1 MAFTF
6 GFYNAL
12 NHDRRYNAIQVSSIF
27 DGIIKDGI
35 FMSIGGHMNVKATGN
50 GFNIVVESGRAW
62 FNHTWSLL
70 DADYPMVVPPSDV
83 LEDRIDVV
91 VLEVNENVDVRQNFI
106 KIITGTPAE
115 HPTKP
120 ALTNTLD
127 IHQYALAYITVPA
140 NSVTLTQSNVE
151 NAVGMGSTPFVT
163 GILETINIDDLVAQ
177 WKSQWN
183 DWTEEVDLNW
193 NNWFDT
199 VDNAWLAWFTQQQ
212 SKWEDILADR
222 AEEWEEIKD
231 TVDSEWASQQG
242 SINSD
247 YTNWKSSALAAY
259 NQWLDQIKGTL
270 DDDAATQLA
279 KEVVELKNRD
289 DVISTYQHVKSGTEH
304 MFIGS
309 GSNGKVK
316 MTADIDS
323 GDKVVISSAPKE
335 KVTVEGATSQPGSG
349 DPSPDNIRM
358 IDGVGMYDQ
367 CIVLDGSS
375 DEGWGVDANGVFVL
389 RGIQGETLD
398 YVSQTSNSAIC
409 YARSNSFKASSVSDC
424 YFKTTRG
431 TFTFPV
437 APEQLGRVFVY
448 NKGETLSEFKS
459 HLSSHPLIIWYR
471 SVDFYKCKG
480 PFYYVHEVSDG
491 TQSPYKA
498 IGIELNAPLFDGD
511 SLEIGGLSGCDQ
523 MVVLEGASDET
534 WKAFENYPGVFYHD
548 FSPQADNAYYIK
560 TNSKKYNPSTD
571 ISTLKIG
578 EFTTQKPGNATRFIL
593 RYNSL
598 STNPQDIKFYL
609 SAYPLI
615 VFYRSAEYTE
625 EADIPVALEHHK
637 HYMQIVQN
645 VREEAT
651 NEGKD
656 RFRYSLAVPSAVNAD
671 ASNRTA
677 LSSHY
682 SLVAQGGT
690 FRKITGFSIVENRIW
705 IYNNGETAEEFNV
718 YLQEQI
724 NAGTP
729 VQVVYELAS
738 AVTYAHPIQTESLP
752 AYYGTED
759 FVTALSGEPVT
770 DKWLTFTN
778 DGAQLNFK
786 GGGGVGVSK
795 LAATTAV
802 PADVVQGK
810 TFYSKDKTLKRGTLA
825 DKPALNDAVSVGN
838 DGNYLYARINV
849 GAYRTKQSTGY
860 PEIRF
865 PNSDAIANIPGG
877 NNGAW
882 SGTYSGSNV
891 TVPKGYHNGNGSVG
905 VAGGN
910 RGNWNGTY
918 SGSDVAIPQGYHAGG
933 GKVGVA
939 GGNRGNWNGTYSGS
953 DVAIPQGYHAGGGKV
968 GVAGG
973 NRGNWNGT
981 YSGSDVAIPQ
991 GYHAGGGKVG
1001 VSGGNKG
1008 AWGSTINP
1016 GGSVTIPKGYHN
1028 GSGVVKANGN
1038 SINFH
1043 PINRTVGW
1051 GSGIRFT
1058 GEDATP
1064 GASGK
1069 MRFVLKYWC
1078 RTEYNVNGYIKVLR
1092 NGSEIHSTTFNK
1104 NYESPYNDDVPNG
1117 YINVEFSGSGT
1128 YQIQVSVDYN
1138 AGNGEIKMGGA
1149 FIGY

>member
-35 FMSIGGHMNVKATGN
+35 FMSIGGHMNVRATGN

-70 DADYPMVVPPSDV
+70 DADYPMVVSPSDV

-91 VLEVNENVDVRQNFI
+91 VLEINENVDVRQNFI
-106 KIITGTPAE
+106 KIIAGTPAQT
-115 HPTKP
+115 PTKP
-120 ALTNTLD
+120 ALTNNLD

-151 NAVGMGSTPFVT
+151 NAIGLGSTPFVT

-177 WKSQWN
+177 WKSQWS

-193 NNWFDT
+193 NDWFDT
-199 VDNAWLAWFTQQQ
+199 VDNAWTTWFTQQQ
-212 SKWEDILADR
+212 SKWEDILAER
-222 AEEWEEIKD
+222 TEEWEEIKD

-242 SINSD
+242 TINSD

-279 KEVVELKNRD
+279 KAVVELKNRD

-304 MFIGS
+304 IFIGS

-316 MTADIDS
+316 MTADIAS

-358 IDGVGMYDQ
+358 IDGIGMFDKML
-367 CIVLDGSS
+367 VLDGSA
-375 DEGWGVDANGVFVL
+375 GWRAFYGEPGVYFTDISIDTTGIKDSIIKTNSKKYASHNTPSILNQSEFVLQHPPGVTRLCVRVDANSTSVQTAKDYFNSRPLTVWL
-389 RGIQGETLD
+389 R
-398 YVSQTSNSAIC
+398 
-409 YARSNSFKASSVSDC
+409 
-424 YFKTTRG
+424 
-431 TFTFPV
+431 
-437 APEQLGRVFVY
+437 
-448 NKGETLSEFKS
+448 S
-459 HLSSHPLIIWYR
+459 H
-471 SVDFYKCKG
+471 DFYKCKG

-491 TQSPYKA
+491 TETPYKA

-511 SLEIGGLSGCDQ
+511 SLEIGGPSGFDQ
-523 MVVLEGASDET
+523 MVILDGSSDEYWVPFQGASDVFCTDLLPRCAFDEGNSDGVKVNRLKYHASVSSMSEDEFYFQSNSISNRFLRFVIRVNGAGT
-534 WKAFENYPGVFYHD
+534 NVQTVRNALGKA
-548 FSPQADNAYYIK
+548 
-560 TNSKKYNPSTD
+560 
-571 ISTLKIG
+571 
-578 EFTTQKPGNATRFIL
+578 
-593 RYNSL
+593 
-598 STNPQDIKFYL
+598 
-609 SAYPLI
+609 PLI
-615 VFYRSAEYTE
+615 VFYKSVDYTPE
-625 EADIPVALEHHK
+625 NDIPVAIEK
-637 HYMQIVQN
+637 HTGNYLIFDGTETVVIETSGPN
-645 VREEAT
+645 V
-651 NEGKD
+651 
-656 RFRYSLAVPSAVNAD
+656 P
-671 ASNRTA
+671 
-677 LSSHY
+677 
-682 SLVAQGGT
+682 
-690 FRKITGFSIVENRIW
+690 
-705 IYNNGETAEEFNV
+705 
-718 YLQEQI
+718 YLQIEGVADNH
-724 NAGTP
+724 NASHRLVSSVAPFVYEYSGAGAFSDYGKIIFGRAWLQSNGFANAETMVKDFKSFLTSQYSAGAP

-738 AVTYAHPIQTESLP
+738 AVTYAHPIQAKSLP

-759 FVTALSGEPVT
+759 FVTALAGEPVT

-802 PADVVQGK
+802 PADVVSGK
-810 TFYSKDKTLKRGTLA
+810 TFYSKDKTLKTGTLA

-865 PNSDAIANIPGG
+865 PNAEAIKNIPGG
-877 NNGAW
+877 DNGAW
-882 SGTYSGSNV
+882 NGTYSGSNV
-891 TVPKGYHNGNGSVG
+891 TIPKGYHNGNGSVG

-910 RGNWNGTY
+910 RGNWNGAY

-933 GKVGVA
+933 GKVSVA
-939 GGNRGNWNGTYSGS
+939 GGNRGAWNGTYSGS

-968 GVAGG
+968 
-973 NRGNWNGT
+973 
-981 YSGSDVAIPQ
+981 S
-991 GYHAGGGKVG
+991 

-1016 GGSVTIPKGYHN
+1016 GGSVTIPQGYHN
-1028 GSGVVKANGN
+1028 GQGRVRANDISVNYMAIDSDAYWNDNVQIYESENVSPGTSGQVRYT
-1038 SINFH
+1038 IQ
-1043 PINRTVGW
+1043 
-1051 GSGIRFT
+1051 
-1058 GEDATP
+1058 
-1064 GASGK
+1064 
-1069 MRFVLKYWC
+1069 YWS
-1078 RTEYNVNGYIKVLR
+1078 TSEYNVSGYFQICR
-1092 NGSEIHSTTFNK
+1092 NGSEIESIPFEK
-1104 NYESPYNDDVPNG
+1104 NGGLPTEP
-1117 YINVEFSGSGT
+1117 SGFFDRTYSEPGT
-1128 YQIQVSVDYN
+1128 YSLRIRIDYH
-1138 AGNGEIKMGGA
+1138 AGNGTMHIGGV
-1149 FIGY
+1149 IVGY

>member
-70 DADYPMVVPPSDV
+70 DADYPMVVSPSDV

-106 KIITGTPAE
+106 KIIAGTPAE

-120 ALTNTLD
+120 ALTNNLD

-163 GILETINIDDLVAQ
+163 GILETINIDDLIAQ
-177 WKSQWN
+177 WKSQWS

-222 AEEWEEIKD
+222 TEEWEEIKD

-316 MTADIDS
+316 MTADIAS

-335 KVTVEGATSQPGSG
+335 KITVEGATSQPGSG
-349 DPSPDNIRM
+349 DPSPENIRM

-367 CIVLDGSS
+367 CLVLDGSA
-375 DEGWGVDANGVFVL
+375 GWVAFSNRPGVYYADVSIGTKGVDSLIAKTNSKKYAYYDSLAELKQSEFT
-389 RGIQGETLD
+389 IQ
-398 YVSQTSNSAIC
+398 
-409 YARSNSFKASSVSDC
+409 RS
-424 YFKTTRG
+424 
-431 TFTFPV
+431 P
-437 APEQLGRVFVY
+437 GRVRVCVRVD
-448 NKGETLSEFKS
+448 TKS
-459 HLSSHPLIIWYR
+459 TSVQVAKDYFNSRPLTVWIR

-491 TQSPYKA
+491 TESPYKA

-511 SLEIGGLSGCDQ
+511 SLEIGGLSGFDT
-523 MVVLEGASDET
+523 MVVIDGSKDFGITPTASGAQRLVLTQYIPKKNIQVPVTNNVIGAIASSQYPSRTATNTYSSIMGISVEAQDEKIGDVLIYDPDIQT
-534 WKAFENYPGVFYHD
+534 NEAAKAYFQSHPLVVFYK
-548 FSPQADNAYYIK
+548 SVN
-560 TNSKKYNPSTD
+560 
-571 ISTLKIG
+571 
-578 EFTTQKPGNATRFIL
+578 
-593 RYNSL
+593 
-598 STNPQDIKFYL
+598 
-609 SAYPLI
+609 
-615 VFYRSAEYTE
+615 YTP
-625 EADIPVALEHHK
+625 EADIAVALEKRVNGYAVWDGEEDGWEAYGDNYSRLNIPDAKADRTDSEDISSQFTFTPSGTLLSKESGFTYSTAMAH
-637 HYMQIVQN
+637 QILLKNGTDFNSVSNAKAFLQN
-645 VREEAT
+645 Q
-651 NEGKD
+651 
-656 RFRYSLAVPSAVNAD
+656 YS
-671 ASNRTA
+671 
-677 LSSHY
+677 
-682 SLVAQGGT
+682 
-690 FRKITGFSIVENRIW
+690 
-705 IYNNGETAEEFNV
+705 
-718 YLQEQI
+718 
-724 NAGTP
+724 AGTP
-729 VQVVYELAS
+729 VQLVYELAS
-738 AVTYAHPIQTESLP
+738 AATYAHPIQAESLP

-759 FVTALSGEPVT
+759 FVTALAGEPVT

-778 DGAQLNFK
+778 DGTQLNFK

-810 TFYSKDKTLKRGTLA
+810 TFYSKDKTLKTGTIV
-825 DKPALNDAVSVGN
+825 DRPALNDAVSVGN
-838 DGNYLYARINV
+838 DGSYIYYRINQ
-849 GAYRTKQSTGY
+849 GAYRTNQPTGY
-860 PEIRF
+860 PEIRAS
-865 PNSDAIANIPGG
+865 NDSVISNVPGG

-891 TVPKGYHNGNGSVG
+891 TIPKGYHNGSGSVG

-910 RGNWNGTY
+910 RGAWSGTY
-918 SGSDVAIPQGYHAGG
+918 SGSNVTIPQGYHSGG
-933 GKVGVA
+933 GSVSVA
-939 GGNRGNWNGTYSGS
+939 GGNRGNWGT
-953 DVAIPQGYHAGGGKV
+953 
-968 GVAGG
+968 
-973 NRGNWNGT
+973 
-981 YSGSDVAIPQ
+981 
-991 GYHAGGGKVG
+991 
-1001 VSGGNKG
+1001 
-1008 AWGSTINP
+1008 TINP
-1016 GGSVTIPKGYHN
+1016 GGSVTIPQGYHA
-1028 GSGVVKANGN
+1028 GGGVVRAGGGGSWPLRHMGFDGN
-1038 SINFH
+1038 NQLGAY
-1043 PINRTVGW
+1043 TVGAPDGEGTYVWVFEGIVSW
-1051 GSGIRFT
+1051 GNDNSGLEFHFFENNFGPVY
-1058 GEDATP
+1058 GERNSHIT
-1064 GASGK
+1064 SGK
-1069 MRFVLKYWC
+1069 NYF
-1078 RTEYNVNGYIKVLR
+1078 T
-1092 NGSEIHSTTFNK
+1092 SSTTVQVRYWGGFA
-1104 NYESPYNDDVPNG
+1104 DLW
-1117 YINVEFSGSGT
+1117 YIR
-1128 YQIQVSVDYN
+1128 I
-1138 AGNGEIKMGGA
+1138 A
-1149 FIGY
+1149 

>member
-106 KIITGTPAE
+106 KIISGTPAE
-115 HPTKP
+115 KPTKP
-120 ALTNTLD
+120 ALTNNLD

-151 NAVGMGSTPFVT
+151 NAIGLSSTPFVT
-163 GILETINIDDLVAQ
+163 GILETINIDDLIAQ
-177 WKSQWN
+177 WKSQWS

-193 NNWFDT
+193 NEWFDT
-199 VDNAWLAWFTQQQ
+199 VDNAWITWFTQQQ

-222 AEEWEEIKD
+222 TEEWEEIKD

-316 MTADIDS
+316 MTADIAS

-335 KVTVEGATSQPGSG
+335 KITVEGATSQPGSG

-358 IDGVGMYDQ
+358 IDGVGMYDR
-367 CIVLDGSS
+367 CVVFDGSEDEEWGWDPNYDTNCRCRIDLSVNAHAHDSLRS
-375 DEGWGVDANGVFVL
+375 DKFITAGASTSELRVDFNPAQLNRFEVIGTASMF
-389 RGIQGETLD
+389 
-398 YVSQTSNSAIC
+398 SAI
-409 YARSNSFKASSVSDC
+409 SVNSVASW
-424 YFKTTRG
+424 
-431 TFTFPV
+431 
-437 APEQLGRVFVY
+437 
-448 NKGETLSEFKS
+448 KS
-459 HLSSHPLIIWYR
+459 YISTHPLIIWYR

-491 TQSPYKA
+491 TQTPYKA

-511 SLEIGGLSGCDQ
+511 SLEIGGLSGCDK
-523 MVVLEGASDET
+523 MIVLDGSEEWNQEVGGGKSFYCTLPVDASEDDIEYASRKYLHST
-534 WKAFENYPGVFYHD
+534 SNPNSNYRFNAKKNVLYIVDGKIPDVTSFKQQLSDWSKA
-548 FSPQADNAYYIK
+548 
-560 TNSKKYNPSTD
+560 
-571 ISTLKIG
+571 
-578 EFTTQKPGNATRFIL
+578 GN
-593 RYNSL
+593 
-598 STNPQDIKFYL
+598 
-609 SAYPLI
+609 PLI
-615 VFYRSAEYTE
+615 IFCKSVDYTE
-625 EADIPVALEHHK
+625 DKDIPVALESHEMGYAVLDGTENFAREADSANRVYLGIHSWNAAAPQGNQAEGFLSSQLK
-637 HYMQIVQN
+637 RGETSTTEGTMQIASS
-645 VREEAT
+645 E
-651 NEGKD
+651 
-656 RFRYSLAVPSAVNAD
+656 FYMWLAGYGSD
-671 ASNRTA
+671 KSIEDIKSF
-677 LSSHY
+677 LSSQY
-682 SLVAQGGT
+682 S
-690 FRKITGFSIVENRIW
+690 
-705 IYNNGETAEEFNV
+705 
-718 YLQEQI
+718 
-724 NAGTP
+724 AGTP

-738 AVTYAHPIQTESLP
+738 ATTYAHPIQTESLP

-759 FVTALSGEPVT
+759 FVTALAGEPVT

-786 GGGGVGVSK
+786 GGGGLSSSK
-795 LAATTAV
+795 LAAANAE
-802 PADVVQGK
+802 PGDVRTGK
-810 TFYSKDKTLKRGTLA
+810 KFYAGDKTIKTGTLPVLRMGKSHQIGRWQNPETKEVFIQA
-825 DKPALNDAVSVGN
+825 NKIPEGIYESDGNTWSPQINIPAELFGNAAVSQVLAGVTFTSENGAKIAGTMPNQGAKTAALNAGGS
-838 DGNYLYARINV
+838 Y
-849 GAYRTKQSTGY
+849 T
-860 PEIRF
+860 
-865 PNSDAIANIPGG
+865 IP
-877 NNGAW
+877 A
-882 SGTYSGSNV
+882 
-891 TVPKGYHNGNGSVG
+891 GYHNGSGKVTANSLASQTQANA
-905 VAGGN
+905 VAGDILTGN
-910 RGNWNGTY
+910 AAWVNGVKVNGTMPEKGAWNGTY
-918 SGSDVAIPQGYHAGG
+918 SGSDVTIPNGHHSGT
-933 GKVGVA
+933 GKV
-939 GGNRGNWNGTYSGS
+939 S
-953 DVAIPQGYHAGGGKV
+953 
-968 GVAGG
+968 
-973 NRGNWNGT
+973 
-981 YSGSDVAIPQ
+981 
-991 GYHAGGGKVG
+991 

-1043 PINRTVGW
+1043 PIDRTVEW
-1051 GSGIRFT
+1051 GSGVRFT

-1104 NYESPYNDDVPNG
+1104 NYDNPYNDDVPNG

>member
-83 LEDRIDVV
+83 LEDRIDAV

-106 KIITGTPAE
+106 KIISGTPAE

-120 ALTNTLD
+120 ALTNNLD

-151 NAVGMGSTPFVT
+151 NAVGLGSTPFVT
-163 GILETINIDDLVAQ
+163 GILETINIDDLIAQ
-177 WKSQWN
+177 WKSQWS

-199 VDNAWLAWFTQQQ
+199 VDNAWTTWFTQQQ
-212 SKWEDILADR
+212 SKWEDILTER
-222 AEEWEEIKD
+222 TEEWEEIKD

-316 MTADIDS
+316 MTADIAS

-335 KVTVEGATSQPGSG
+335 KITVDGATSQPGSG

-358 IDGVGMYDQ
+358 IDGIGMFDKMV
-367 CIVLDGSS
+367 VLDGSGNEVTYSWVTSTLTPLLVISTFRVPQIASGSQYKSSYLLNLGGIGSSSLYNVFSMTS
-375 DEGWGVDANGVFVL
+375 DTSGVYANIRLGS
-389 RGIQGETLD
+389 D
-398 YVSQTSNSAIC
+398 KVSTQSEAAYKEYLSA
-409 YARSNSFKASSVSDC
+409 
-424 YFKTTRG
+424 
-431 TFTFPV
+431 
-437 APEQLGRVFVY
+437 
-448 NKGETLSEFKS
+448 
-459 HLSSHPLIIWYR
+459 HPLIIWYR

-491 TQSPYKA
+491 TDSPYKA

-511 SLEIGGLSGCDQ
+511 SLEIGGLSGFDQ
-523 MVVLEGASDET
+523 MVVLDGSEDEGWTTNGDTAGTYRTAANFIKDDIAAARINWLSSKYRNVDPSWGALSNKT
-534 WKAFENYPGVFYHD
+534 FFIWAVSTIPGTHYIGLLDTD
-548 FSPQADNAYYIK
+548 FSNL
-560 TNSKKYNPSTD
+560 TD
-571 ISTLKIG
+571 FKSHL
-578 EFTTQKPGNATRFIL
+578 Q
-593 RYNSL
+593 
-598 STNPQDIKFYL
+598 QH
-609 SAYPLI
+609 PLI
-615 VFYRSAEYTE
+615 VFYKSVNYTP
-625 EADIPVALEHHK
+625 EADIAVALESCK
-637 HYMQIVQN
+637 SFYKTFDGTEEFTLAYSG
-645 VREEAT
+645 EEA
-651 NEGKD
+651 NEYDLVLSAAGTILTTSSDDNASCSHFKKGNTAVD
-656 RFRYSLAVPSAVNAD
+656 GNWQASSTGSNVTIQFFRSKTDCPNVSSFKQWLQEEYE
-671 ASNRTA
+671 NRTPIQCVMN
-677 LSSHY
+677 Y
-682 SLVAQGGT
+682 T
-690 FRKITGFSIVENRIW
+690 T
-705 IYNNGETAEEFNV
+705 
-718 YLQEQI
+718 
-724 NAGTP
+724 
-729 VQVVYELAS
+729 
-738 AVTYAHPIQTESLP
+738 AVTYAHPIQSESLP

-759 FVTALSGEPVT
+759 FVTALAGEPVT

-778 DGAQLNFK
+778 DGTQLNFK

-810 TFYSKDKTLKRGTLA
+810 TFYSKDKTLKTGTIV
-825 DKPALNDAVSVGN
+825 DRPALNDAVSVGN
-838 DGNYLYARINV
+838 DGSYIYYRINQ
-849 GAYRTKQSTGY
+849 GAYRTNQASGY
-860 PEIRF
+860 PEIRAS
-865 PNSDAIANIPGG
+865 NDSVISNIPGG

-891 TVPKGYHNGNGSVG
+891 TIPKGYHNGSGSVG

-910 RGNWNGTY
+910 RGNWGT
-918 SGSDVAIPQGYHAGG
+918 
-933 GKVGVA
+933 
-939 GGNRGNWNGTYSGS
+939 
-953 DVAIPQGYHAGGGKV
+953 
-968 GVAGG
+968 
-973 NRGNWNGT
+973 
-981 YSGSDVAIPQ
+981 
-991 GYHAGGGKVG
+991 
-1001 VSGGNKG
+1001 
-1008 AWGSTINP
+1008 TINP
-1016 GGSVTIPKGYHN
+1016 GGSVTIPQGYHA
-1028 GSGVVKANGN
+1028 GGGVVRSNGGGSWPLRHMGFDGNNQLGTYSVGAPDGEGTYVWVFEGIVSWGNDN
-1038 SINFH
+1038 SGLEFHFFENNFG
-1043 PINRTVGW
+1043 PVY
-1051 GSGIRFT
+1051 
-1058 GEDATP
+1058 GERNSHIT
-1064 GASGK
+1064 SGK
-1069 MRFVLKYWC
+1069 NHF
-1078 RTEYNVNGYIKVLR
+1078 T
-1092 NGSEIHSTTFNK
+1092 SSTTVQVRYWGGFA
-1104 NYESPYNDDVPNG
+1104 DLW
-1117 YINVEFSGSGT
+1117 YIR
-1128 YQIQVSVDYN
+1128 I
-1138 AGNGEIKMGGA
+1138 A
-1149 FIGY
+1149 

>member
-70 DADYPMVVPPSDV
+70 DADYPMVVSPSDV

-120 ALTNTLD
+120 ALTNNLD

-151 NAVGMGSTPFVT
+151 NAVGLGSTPFVT
-163 GILETINIDDLVAQ
+163 GILETINIDDLIAQ
-177 WKSQWN
+177 WKSQWS

-199 VDNAWLAWFTQQQ
+199 VDSAWTTWFTQQQ
-212 SKWEDILADR
+212 SKWEDILTER
-222 AEEWEEIKD
+222 TEEWEEIKD

-242 SINSD
+242 RINSD

-279 KEVVELKNRD
+279 EEVVELKNRD

-316 MTADIDS
+316 MTADIAS

-358 IDGVGMYDQ
+358 IDGIGMFDKMV
-367 CIVLDGSS
+367 VLDGSQYIEAS
-375 DEGWGVDANGVFVL
+375 AQPGSPNRLVVWNQIASNTTPPNTWLQWAGSNYLPRKNVTGVSNVVGF
-389 RGIQGETLD
+389 GIYGTGIFIN
-398 YVSQTSNSAIC
+398 YPSA
-409 YARSNSFKASSVSDC
+409 FKNPKEAKA
-424 YFKTTRG
+424 YF
-431 TFTFPV
+431 
-437 APEQLGRVFVY
+437 QQ
-448 NKGETLSEFKS
+448 N
-459 HLSSHPLIIWYR
+459 PLTIWYR
-471 SVDFYKCKG
+471 SLDFYKSKG

-491 TQSPYKA
+491 TDSPYKA
-498 IGIELNAPLFDGD
+498 IGIELNAPLLDGD
-511 SLEIGGLSGCDQ
+511 SLEIGGLSGFDK
-523 MVVLEGASDET
+523 MVVLDGSQYIEASAQPGSPNRLVVWNQIASNTTPPNT
-534 WKAFENYPGVFYHD
+534 WLQWAGSNYLPRKNVTGVSNVVGFGIYGTGIFINYPSAFKN
-548 FSPQADNAYYIK
+548 PKEAKAYFQQ
-560 TNSKKYNPSTD
+560 NPLT
-571 ISTLKIG
+571 IW
-578 EFTTQKPGNATRFIL
+578 
-593 RYNSL
+593 
-598 STNPQDIKFYL
+598 
-609 SAYPLI
+609 
-615 VFYRSAEYTE
+615 YRSTEYTE
-625 EADIPVALEHHK
+625 ENDIAVALESCK
-637 HYMQIVQN
+637 SFYKTFDGTEEFTLAYSG
-645 VREEAT
+645 EEA
-651 NEGKD
+651 NEYDLVLSGAGTILITSSDDNASCSHFKKD
-656 RFRYSLAVPSAVNAD
+656 NFIADGNWQASSMYNDVTIQFFRSKTDCPDVGSFKRWLQEEY
-671 ASNRTA
+671 
-677 LSSHY
+677 
-682 SLVAQGGT
+682 
-690 FRKITGFSIVENRIW
+690 ENR
-705 IYNNGETAEEFNV
+705 
-718 YLQEQI
+718 
-724 NAGTP
+724 TP
-729 VQVVYELAS
+729 VQCVMNYTT
-738 AVTYAHPIQTESLP
+738 AVTYAHLAQAESLP

-759 FVTALSGEPVT
+759 FVTALAGEPVT

-810 TFYSKDKTLKRGTLA
+810 TFYSKDKTLKTGTLA

-838 DGNYLYARINV
+838 DGNYFYARINV
-849 GAYRTKQSTGY
+849 GAYRTKQATGY

-865 PNSDAIANIPGG
+865 PNSDAIANIP
-877 NNGAW
+877 
-882 SGTYSGSNV
+882 
-891 TVPKGYHNGNGSVG
+891 
-905 VAGGN
+905 GGN

-968 GVAGG
+968 SVA
-973 NRGNWNGT
+973 
-981 YSGSDVAIPQ
+981 
-991 GYHAGGGKVG
+991 
-1001 VSGGNKG
+1001 GGNKG

-1043 PINRTVGW
+1043 PIDRTVRW
-1051 GSGIRFT
+1051 GSGVRFT

-1104 NYESPYNDDVPNG
+1104 NYDSPYNDDVPNG

-1128 YQIQVSVDYN
+1128 YQIQVSVDYQ

>member
-70 DADYPMVVPPSDV
+70 DADYPMVVSPSDV

-106 KIITGTPAE
+106 KIIAGTPAE

-120 ALTNTLD
+120 ALTNNLD

-151 NAVGMGSTPFVT
+151 NAVGLGSTPFVT

-177 WKSQWN
+177 WKSQWS

-199 VDNAWLAWFTQQQ
+199 VDNAWTTWFTQQQ
-212 SKWEDILADR
+212 SKWEDILTER
-222 AEEWEEIKD
+222 TEEWEEIKD

-247 YTNWKSSALAAY
+247 YTNWKSSALASY

-316 MTADIDS
+316 MTADIAS

-358 IDGVGMYDQ
+358 IDGIGMYDQ
-367 CIVLDGSS
+367 CIVVDGSS
-375 DEGWGVDANGVFVL
+375 DED
-389 RGIQGETLD
+389 LD
-398 YVSQTSNSAIC
+398 VKSGGSGSSYAIC
-409 YARSNSFKASSVSDC
+409 RSVLDPFQSTPVAARSSYLKKVSSIVNSSDFGFAVNPTSPNIHFRISGVPATESD
-424 YFKTTRG
+424 YR
-431 TFTFPV
+431 
-437 APEQLGRVFVY
+437 AYLQA
-448 NKGETLSEFKS
+448 
-459 HLSSHPLIIWYR
+459 HPLIVWYR
-471 SVDFYKCKG
+471 SVDFYKSKG

-491 TQSPYKA
+491 TESPYKA

-511 SLEIGGLSGCDQ
+511 SLEIGGLSGFDQ
-523 MVVLEGASDET
+523 MVVIDGSKDFGTSPTSSGTQRLVLTPYIPRENVQAPATAGVMGAIASSQYPSRTASNTYLSVMGISVEPEGQSAGGVLMYDPTLQTSEAA
-534 WKAFENYPGVFYHD
+534 KAYFQSHPLVVFYK
-548 FSPQADNAYYIK
+548 SVN
-560 TNSKKYNPSTD
+560 
-571 ISTLKIG
+571 
-578 EFTTQKPGNATRFIL
+578 
-593 RYNSL
+593 
-598 STNPQDIKFYL
+598 
-609 SAYPLI
+609 
-615 VFYRSAEYTE
+615 YTP
-625 EADIPVALEHHK
+625 EADIAVALESCK
-637 HYMQIVQN
+637 SFYKTFDGTEKFTLAYSG
-645 VREEAT
+645 EEA
-651 NEGKD
+651 NEYDLVLSGAGTILITSSDDNASCSHFKKD
-656 RFRYSLAVPSAVNAD
+656 NFIVDGNWQASSMYSDVTIQFFRSKTDCP
-671 ASNRTA
+671 
-677 LSSHY
+677 
-682 SLVAQGGT
+682 
-690 FRKITGFSIVENRIW
+690 
-705 IYNNGETAEEFNV
+705 NV
-718 YLQEQI
+718 DSFKQWLQEEYEK
-724 NAGTP
+724 GTP
-729 VQVVYELAS
+729 VQCVMNYTT

-759 FVTALSGEPVT
+759 FVTALAGEPVAG
-770 DKWLTFTN
+770 KWLTFTN
-778 DGAQLNFK
+778 DGTQLNFK

-810 TFYSKDKTLKRGTLA
+810 TFYSKDKTVKTGTIV
-825 DKPALNDAVSVGN
+825 DRPALNDAVSVGN
-838 DGNYLYARINV
+838 DGSYLYARIPV
-849 GAYRTKQSTGY
+849 GAYRAKQATGY

-865 PNSDAIANIPGG
+865 PNSDAIENIPGG
-877 NNGAW
+877 DNGAW

-891 TVPKGYHNGNGSVG
+891 TIPKGYHNGNGSVG

-910 RGNWNGTY
+910 RGNWSGTY
-918 SGSDVAIPQGYHAGG
+918 SGSDV
-933 GKVGVA
+933 
-939 GGNRGNWNGTYSGS
+939 T
-953 DVAIPQGYHAGGGKV
+953 
-968 GVAGG
+968 
-973 NRGNWNGT
+973 
-981 YSGSDVAIPQ
+981 IPQ

-1016 GGSVTIPKGYHN
+1016 GGSVTIPQGYHN

-1043 PINRTVGW
+1043 PIDRTVGW
-1051 GSGIRFT
+1051 GSGVRFT

-1104 NYESPYNDDVPNG
+1104 NYDSPYNDDVPNG

>member
-35 FMSIGGHMNVKATGN
+35 FMSIGGHMNVRATGN

-115 HPTKP
+115 TPTKP
-120 ALTNTLD
+120 ALTNNLD

-151 NAVGMGSTPFVT
+151 NAIGLGSTPFVT
-163 GILETINIDDLVAQ
+163 GILETINIDDLIAQ
-177 WKSQWN
+177 WKSQWS

-199 VDNAWLAWFTQQQ
+199 VDNAWTTWFTQQQ

-304 MFIGS
+304 IFIGS

-316 MTADIDS
+316 MTSDIAS

-335 KVTVEGATSQPGSG
+335 KVTVDGATSQPGSG

-367 CIVLDGSS
+367 CVVFDGSE
-375 DEGWGVDANGVFVL
+375 DEDWQLGTTGTEGKYRLQIIATPKVTKVPA
-389 RGIQGETLD
+389 
-398 YVSQTSNSAIC
+398 TS
-409 YARSNSFKASSVSDC
+409 
-424 YFKTTRG
+424 
-431 TFTFPV
+431 V
-437 APEQLGRVFVY
+437 API
-448 NKGETLSEFKS
+448 KS
-459 HLSSHPLIIWYR
+459 NHFRTISATGTWDNQTGIAAQTNNIYIYSKEYQTVQSWKSYLAENPLIVWYR

-491 TQSPYKA
+491 TESPYKA
-498 IGIELNAPLFDGD
+498 TGIELNAPLFDGD
-511 SLEIGGLSGCDQ
+511 SLEIGGLSGFDQ
-523 MVVLEGASDET
+523 MVVLDSGKFFSQVTSGGLGLGYYQNLRNFVNIDTRWSSSGYGHIGSD
-534 WKAFENYPGVFYHD
+534 YLPSIG
-548 FSPQADNAYYIK
+548 FS
-560 TNSKKYNPSTD
+560 SVYNGS
-571 ISTLKIG
+571 IG
-578 EFTTQKPGNATRFIL
+578 IGINPNGYVQLRLPGNA
-593 RYNSL
+593 
-598 STNPQDIKFYL
+598 NPADYF
-609 SAYPLI
+609 ATHPLT
-615 VFYRSAEYTE
+615 VFYRSVDYTP
-625 EADIPVALEHHK
+625 EADIAVALEK
-637 HYMQIVQN
+637 RVNGY
-645 VREEAT
+645 
-651 NEGKD
+651 
-656 RFRYSLAVPSAVNAD
+656 AVWDGTDDMGDVLNLGEVTRGNIKAVLPAKQGSA
-671 ASNRTA
+671 
-677 LSSHY
+677 
-682 SLVAQGGT
+682 GW
-690 FRKITGFSIVENRIW
+690 VENSSCSHLRKL
-705 IYNNGETAEEFNV
+705 YNWESNTEHFYIKFYF
-718 YLQEQI
+718 YLFVANSRLDSTDLAGLKAWLATQYS
-724 NAGTP
+724 AGTP

-738 AVTYAHPIQTESLP
+738 AATYAHPIQTESLP

-759 FVTALSGEPVT
+759 FVTALAGEPVT

-778 DGAQLNFK
+778 DGTQLNFK

-810 TFYSKDKTLKRGTLA
+810 TFYSKDKTLKTGTLA

-865 PNSDAIANIPGG
+865 PNSDAIENIPGG
-877 NNGAW
+877 DNGAW
-882 SGTYSGSNV
+882 NGTYSGSNV
-891 TVPKGYHNGNGSVG
+891 TIPKGYHNGNGSVG

-910 RGNWNGTY
+910 RGNWSGTY
-918 SGSDVAIPQGYHAGG
+918 SGSDVTIPQGYHAGG

-953 DVAIPQGYHAGGGKV
+953 DVTIPQGYHAGGGKV
-968 GVAGG
+968 
-973 NRGNWNGT
+973 
-981 YSGSDVAIPQ
+981 S
-991 GYHAGGGKVG
+991 

-1043 PINRTVGW
+1043 PIDRTVGW
-1051 GSGIRFT
+1051 GSGVRFT

-1104 NYESPYNDDVPNG
+1104 NYDSPYNDDVPNG

>member
-115 HPTKP
+115 KPTKP
-120 ALTNTLD
+120 ALTNNLD

-151 NAVGMGSTPFVT
+151 NAVGLGSTPFVT
-163 GILETINIDDLVAQ
+163 GILETINIDDLIAQ
-177 WKSQWN
+177 WKSQWS

-199 VDNAWLAWFTQQQ
+199 IDNAWTTWFTQQQ
-212 SKWEDILADR
+212 SKWEDILTER
-222 AEEWEEIKD
+222 TEEWEEIKD
-231 TVDSEWASQQG
+231 TVDSEWATQQG

-247 YTNWKSSALAAY
+247 YTNWKSSALASY
-259 NQWLDQIKGTL
+259 NQWLDQIKGAL

-316 MTADIDS
+316 MTADIAS
-323 GDKVVISSAPKE
+323 GDKVVVSSAPKE
-335 KVTVEGATSQPGSG
+335 KITVDGATSQPGSG
-349 DPSPDNIRM
+349 DPSPNNIRM

-367 CIVLDGSS
+367 CVVLDGSS
-375 DEGWGVDANGVFVL
+375 DEGWLVDTSTMYRRYRATIPAPVRENTTEKNSQRSSYLVSNIGVNNLIDGKGFTVYQYRPSPSDNTNVWVFI
-389 RGIQGETLD
+389 GGGE
-398 YVSQTSNSAIC
+398 
-409 YARSNSFKASSVSDC
+409 FSDVNAL
-424 YFKTTRG
+424 KT
-431 TFTFPV
+431 
-437 APEQLGRVFVY
+437 
-448 NKGETLSEFKS
+448 
-459 HLSSHPLIIWYR
+459 HLQQHPLIIWYR
-471 SVDFYKCKG
+471 SVDFYKSKG

-491 TQSPYKA
+491 TESPYKA

-511 SLEIGGLSGCDQ
+511 KLQINVESGCDESITFNNNIGWWSEKTATPRKNRFLRNVPGALDSDATTNKANATYCNRLALAEYGQ
-523 MVVLEGASDET
+523 TYQCAPNSFTINGGRIYVYTDGGSLESFVQSLENDPITLFYKTAEYGAKLDIPVVLESCKSFYKTFDGTEEFTLAYSGEEANEYDLVLSAAGTILITSSD
-534 WKAFENYPGVFYHD
+534 
-548 FSPQADNAYYIK
+548 DNA
-560 TNSKKYNPSTD
+560 SCSHFKKGNFTVDGNWQAFSTD
-571 ISTLKIG
+571 SDVTIQFFRSKTDC
-578 EFTTQKPGNATRFIL
+578 PDA
-593 RYNSL
+593 NSFK
-598 STNPQDIKFYL
+598 Q
-609 SAYPLI
+609 
-615 VFYRSAEYTE
+615 
-625 EADIPVALEHHK
+625 
-637 HYMQIVQN
+637 
-645 VREEAT
+645 
-651 NEGKD
+651 
-656 RFRYSLAVPSAVNAD
+656 
-671 ASNRTA
+671 
-677 LSSHY
+677 
-682 SLVAQGGT
+682 
-690 FRKITGFSIVENRIW
+690 W
-705 IYNNGETAEEFNV
+705 
-718 YLQEQI
+718 LQEEYE
-724 NAGTP
+724 NGTP
-729 VQVVYELAS
+729 VQCVMNFTA
-738 AVTYAHPIQTESLP
+738 AVEYAHLAQAESLP

-759 FVTALSGEPVT
+759 FVTALAGEPVT

-778 DGAQLNFK
+778 DGTQLNFK

-810 TFYSKDKTLKRGTLA
+810 TFYSKDKTLKTGSLA

-849 GAYRTKQSTGY
+849 GAYRSKQATGY

-877 NNGAW
+877 DNGAW
-882 SGTYSGSNV
+882 NGTYSGSNV
-891 TVPKGYHNGNGSVG
+891 AIPKGYHNGNGSVG

-918 SGSDVAIPQGYHAGG
+918 SGSDV
-933 GKVGVA
+933 
-939 GGNRGNWNGTYSGS
+939 T
-953 DVAIPQGYHAGGGKV
+953 
-968 GVAGG
+968 
-973 NRGNWNGT
+973 
-981 YSGSDVAIPQ
+981 IPQ

-1051 GSGIRFT
+1051 GSGVRFT

-1069 MRFVLKYWC
+1069 MHFVLKYWC

-1092 NGSEIHSTTFNK
+1092 NGSEIHSTAFNK
-1104 NYESPYNDDVPNG
+1104 NYDSPYNDDVPNG

-1128 YQIQVSVDYN
+1128 YQIQVSIDYQ

>member
-70 DADYPMVVPPSDV
+70 DADYPMVVSPSDV

-120 ALTNTLD
+120 ALTNNLD

-151 NAVGMGSTPFVT
+151 NAVGLGSTPFVT
-163 GILETINIDDLVAQ
+163 GILETINIDDLIAQ
-177 WKSQWN
+177 WKSQWS

-199 VDNAWLAWFTQQQ
+199 VDNAWTTWFTQQQ
-212 SKWEDILADR
+212 SKWEDILTER
-222 AEEWEEIKD
+222 TEEWEDIKD

-247 YTNWKSSALAAY
+247 YTNWKASALAAY

-316 MTADIDS
+316 ITADIAS
-323 GDKVVISSAPKE
+323 GDKVGISSAPKE
-335 KVTVEGATSQPGSG
+335 KITVEGATSQPGSG

-358 IDGVGMYDQ
+358 IDGIGMYDQ
-367 CIVLDGSS
+367 CVVLDGNR
-375 DEGWGVDANGVFVL
+375 DWYAFKGAPGVYY
-389 RGIQGETLD
+389 LD
-398 YVSQTSNSAIC
+398 ISIEIKPINASITKTNSKKYAHYFATSKLK
-409 YARSNSFKASSVSDC
+409 R
-424 YFKTTRG
+424 
-431 TFTFPV
+431 
-437 APEQLGRVFVY
+437 
-448 NKGETLSEFKS
+448 SEFDIQ
-459 HLSSHPLIIWYR
+459 HPPGYTRICVRVDTNSTSVQTAKDHFNSRPLTVWIR

-491 TQSPYKA
+491 TESPYKA

-511 SLEIGGLSGCDQ
+511 SLEIGGLSGFDK
-523 MVVLEGASDET
+523 MVVVDGSKDFGTTSTSSGAQRLVLTRYIPMQNIQVPATNDVVGEIASSQYLARTASDT
-534 WKAFENYPGVFYHD
+534 YSPVMGISVQGAGTNAGGVFIYD
-548 FSPQADNAYYIK
+548 PDIQTNEAAKAYFQ
-560 TNSKKYNPSTD
+560 SH
-571 ISTLKIG
+571 
-578 EFTTQKPGNATRFIL
+578 
-593 RYNSL
+593 
-598 STNPQDIKFYL
+598 
-609 SAYPLI
+609 PLI
-615 VFYRSAEYTE
+615 VFYKSVNYTP
-625 EADIPVALEHHK
+625 EADIAVALEKRMNGYAVFDGTEKWQWNPSPGWAYLSQAYTDHK
-637 HYMQIVQN
+637 KSTPSQCSHYVGISGQVPTAGQTTINEAGGLIVWDSDWTS
-645 VREEAT
+645 VSDAT
-651 NEGKD
+651 NY
-656 RFRYSLAVPSAVNAD
+656 F
-671 ASNRTA
+671 
-677 LSSHY
+677 SSQH
-682 SLVAQGGT
+682 T
-690 FRKITGFSIVENRIW
+690 
-705 IYNNGETAEEFNV
+705 
-718 YLQEQI
+718 
-724 NAGTP
+724 AGTP

-738 AVTYAHPIQTESLP
+738 AATYAHPIQTESLP

-759 FVTALSGEPVT
+759 FVTALAGEPVT
-770 DKWLTFTN
+770 GKWLTFTN
-778 DGAQLNFK
+778 DGTQLNFK

-810 TFYSKDKTLKRGTLA
+810 TFYSKDKTLKTGTLT

-865 PNSDAIANIPGG
+865 PNSDAIENIPGG

-891 TVPKGYHNGNGSVG
+891 TIPKGYHNGNGSVG

-918 SGSDVAIPQGYHAGG
+918 SGSDVTIPQGYHAGG

-939 GGNRGNWNGTYSGS
+939 
-953 DVAIPQGYHAGGGKV
+953 
-968 GVAGG
+968 
-973 NRGNWNGT
+973 
-981 YSGSDVAIPQ
+981 
-991 GYHAGGGKVG
+991 
-1001 VSGGNKG
+1001 GGNKG

-1051 GSGIRFT
+1051 GSGVRFT

-1092 NGSEIHSTTFNK
+1092 NGSEIHATTFNK
-1104 NYESPYNDDVPNG
+1104 NYDSPYNDDAPNG

>member
-70 DADYPMVVPPSDV
+70 DADYPMVVSPSDV

-120 ALTNTLD
+120 ALTNNLD

-151 NAVGMGSTPFVT
+151 NAVGLGSTPFVT
-163 GILETINIDDLVAQ
+163 GILETINIDDLIAQ
-177 WKSQWN
+177 WKSQWS

-199 VDNAWLAWFTQQQ
+199 VDNAWTTWFTQQQ
-212 SKWEDILADR
+212 SKWEDILTER
-222 AEEWEEIKD
+222 TEEWEEIKD

-316 MTADIDS
+316 MTADIAS
-323 GDKVVISSAPKE
+323 GDKVVISSAPKQ

-358 IDGVGMYDQ
+358 IDGVGMYDRM
-367 CIVLDGSS
+367 IVLDGSS
-375 DEGWGVDANGVFVL
+375 DETWNRDDNGVFVL
-389 RGIQGETLD
+389 RYIQGETLD
-398 YVSQTSNSAIC
+398 YVSQQSNDAIC
-409 YARSNSFKASSVSDC
+409 YARSNNFKASSVSET
-424 YFKTTRG
+424 YITPTIG
-431 TFTFPV
+431 TFTLAV
-437 APEQLGRVFVY
+437 ASNQYGRLFVY
-448 NKGETLSEFKS
+448 TGGGALENFKS
-459 HLSSHPLIIWYR
+459 YLAAHPLIIWYR
-471 SVDFYKCKG
+471 SVDFYKSKG

-491 TQSPYKA
+491 TESPYKA

-511 SLEIGGLSGCDQ
+511 RLEIGGLSGFDRL
-523 MVVLEGASDET
+523 VVVDGSVSLQKINQSVDRWDYQVVGVGRDAVSVMSDYLPGYTNRSAMQLKTTPGICIPSLDVDFFTINMGPFLSENSAAAC
-534 WKAFENYPGVFYHD
+534 KA
-548 FSPQADNAYYIK
+548 
-560 TNSKKYNPSTD
+560 
-571 ISTLKIG
+571 
-578 EFTTQKPGNATRFIL
+578 
-593 RYNSL
+593 
-598 STNPQDIKFYL
+598 YL
-609 SAYPLI
+609 AAHPLI
-615 VFYRSAEYTE
+615 VFYKSVNYTPE
-625 EADIPVALEHHK
+625 DDIAVALESCK
-637 HYMQIVQN
+637 SFYKTFDGTEEFTLAYSG
-645 VREEAT
+645 EEA
-651 NEGKD
+651 NEYDLVLSGAGTILITSSDDNASCSHFKKD
-656 RFRYSLAVPSAVNAD
+656 NFIADGNWQASSMYNDVTIQFFRSKTDCPDVGSFK
-671 ASNRTA
+671 R
-677 LSSHY
+677 
-682 SLVAQGGT
+682 
-690 FRKITGFSIVENRIW
+690 W
-705 IYNNGETAEEFNV
+705 
-718 YLQEQI
+718 LQEEYE
-724 NAGTP
+724 NGTP
-729 VQVVYELAS
+729 VQCVMNYTT
-738 AVTYAHPIQTESLP
+738 AVTYAHPIQAESLP
-752 AYYGTED
+752 VYYGMED
-759 FVTALSGEPVT
+759 FVTALAGEPVT

-810 TFYSKDKTLKRGTLA
+810 TFYSKDKTLKTGTLTE
-825 DKPALNDAVSVGN
+825 KSALTDAVSVGN
-838 DGNYLYARINV
+838 DGSYLYARIPV
-849 GAYRTKQSTGY
+849 GAYRAKQATGY

-865 PNSDAIANIPGG
+865 PNSDAIENIPGG
-877 NNGAW
+877 DNGAW

-891 TVPKGYHNGNGSVG
+891 TIPQGYHNGNGSVS
-905 VAGGN
+905 VSGGN
-910 RGNWNGTY
+910 RGNWSGTY
-918 SGSDVAIPQGYHAGG
+918 SGSNVTIPKGYH
-933 GKVGVA
+933 
-939 GGNRGNWNGTYSGS
+939 NGSGS
-953 DVAIPQGYHAGGGKV
+953 VS
-968 GVAGG
+968 VAGG

-1016 GGSVTIPKGYHN
+1016 GGSVTIPQGYHN

-1043 PINRTVGW
+1043 PIDRTVGW
-1051 GSGIRFT
+1051 GSGVRFT

-1104 NYESPYNDDVPNG
+1104 NYDSPYNDDVPNG

>member
-115 HPTKP
+115 TPAKP
-120 ALTNTLD
+120 ALTNNLD

-151 NAVGMGSTPFVT
+151 NAVGLGSTPFVT
-163 GILETINIDDLVAQ
+163 GILETINIDDLIAQ
-177 WKSQWN
+177 WKSQWS

-199 VDNAWLAWFTQQQ
+199 VDNAWTTWFTQQQ
-212 SKWEDILADR
+212 SKWEDILTER
-222 AEEWEEIKD
+222 TEEWEEIKD

-289 DVISTYQHVKSGTEH
+289 DVISTYQHVKSDTEH

-316 MTADIDS
+316 MTADIAS

-335 KVTVEGATSQPGSG
+335 KITVEGATSQPGSG
-349 DPSPDNIRM
+349 DPSPNNIRM
-358 IDGVGMYDQ
+358 IDGIGMYDQ
-367 CIVLDGSS
+367 CVVLDGSADWRIFS
-375 DEGWGVDANGVFVL
+375 GAPGVYFADIPIDTTGINDSIIKTNSKKYARYSSSMAGLKQSEFTIQHLPGKTRIVL
-389 RGIQGETLD
+389 RVDTNSTS
-398 YVSQTSNSAIC
+398 VQTAKDHFNS
-409 YARSNSFKASSVSDC
+409 R
-424 YFKTTRG
+424 
-431 TFTFPV
+431 
-437 APEQLGRVFVY
+437 
-448 NKGETLSEFKS
+448 
-459 HLSSHPLIIWYR
+459 PLTVWIR
-471 SVDFYKCKG
+471 SVDFYKSKG

-491 TQSPYKA
+491 TESPYKA

-511 SLEIGGLSGCDQ
+511 SLEIGGLSGFDK
-523 MVVLEGASDET
+523 MVVLDGSEDWILELPHDTIRQRAYIDL
-534 WKAFENYPGVFYHD
+534 GVGNE
-548 FSPQADNAYYIK
+548 ADNYGAGVSSR
-560 TNSKKYNPSTD
+560 NFNFHEALVGD
-571 ISTLKIG
+571 STLRFYFNASKLDRLEIHGAASYFNSYGFSSAQKIKD
-578 EFTTQKPGNATRFIL
+578 FF
-593 RYNSL
+593 
-598 STNPQDIKFYL
+598 
-609 SAYPLI
+609 SASPTI
-615 VFYRSAEYTE
+615 IWYRSTEYTE
-625 EADIPVALEHHK
+625 EKDIPVALEKYTGNYLIFDGTETVTAITSGSITPYLHITDVADNHNSS
-637 HYMQIVQN
+637 HRLVSNVAPFAYSYGGAGAFADYDNIVF
-645 VREEAT
+645 
-651 NEGKD
+651 GK
-656 RFRYSLAVPSAVNAD
+656 AWCQ
-671 ASNRTA
+671 SNGFANTETMVEDFKSF
-677 LSSHY
+677 LSSQY
-682 SLVAQGGT
+682 S
-690 FRKITGFSIVENRIW
+690 
-705 IYNNGETAEEFNV
+705 
-718 YLQEQI
+718 
-724 NAGTP
+724 AGTP

-738 AVTYAHPIQTESLP
+738 AVTYAHPIQAESLP

-759 FVTALSGEPVT
+759 FVTALSGEPVA

-778 DGAQLNFK
+778 DGTQLNFK

-810 TFYSKDKTLKRGTLA
+810 TFYSKDKTLKTGTLA

-838 DGNYLYARINV
+838 DGSNLYVRIPV
-849 GAYRTKQSTGY
+849 GAYRTKQATGY

-877 NNGAW
+877 DNGAW

-891 TVPKGYHNGNGSVG
+891 TIPKGYHNGSGSVG

-910 RGNWNGTY
+910 RGNWGT
-918 SGSDVAIPQGYHAGG
+918 
-933 GKVGVA
+933 
-939 GGNRGNWNGTYSGS
+939 
-953 DVAIPQGYHAGGGKV
+953 
-968 GVAGG
+968 
-973 NRGNWNGT
+973 
-981 YSGSDVAIPQ
+981 
-991 GYHAGGGKVG
+991 
-1001 VSGGNKG
+1001 
-1008 AWGSTINP
+1008 TINP
-1016 GGSVTIPKGYHN
+1016 GGSVTIPRGYHN

-1043 PINRTVGW
+1043 PIDRTVGW

-1069 MRFVLKYWC
+1069 MHFVLKYWC

-1104 NYESPYNDDVPNG
+1104 NYDSPYNDDVPNG

-1128 YQIQVSVDYN
+1128 YQIQVSVDYQ

>member
-70 DADYPMVVPPSDV
+70 DADYPMVVSPSDV

-120 ALTNTLD
+120 ALTNNLD

-151 NAVGMGSTPFVT
+151 NAVGLGSTPFVT
-163 GILETINIDDLVAQ
+163 GILETINIDDLIAQ
-177 WKSQWN
+177 WKSQWS

-199 VDNAWLAWFTQQQ
+199 VDNAWTTWFTQQQ
-212 SKWEDILADR
+212 SKWEDILTER
-222 AEEWEEIKD
+222 TEEWEDIKD

-247 YTNWKSSALAAY
+247 YTNWKASALAAY

-316 MTADIDS
+316 MTADIAS
-323 GDKVVISSAPKE
+323 GDKVGISSAPKE
-335 KVTVEGATSQPGSG
+335 KITVNGATSQPGSG

-358 IDGVGMYDQ
+358 IDGVGMYDKMV
-367 CIVLDGSS
+367 ILDGSS
-375 DEGWGVDANGVFVL
+375 LHPFIGRPNVFYHDLSTAVASAGADSSKSNWAKYAGDNVNAGTLLNKEYTVQSTAAVGSAAKKLVVKLTECADTDAAKSYL
-389 RGIQGETLD
+389 
-398 YVSQTSNSAIC
+398 SA
-409 YARSNSFKASSVSDC
+409 
-424 YFKTTRG
+424 
-431 TFTFPV
+431 
-437 APEQLGRVFVY
+437 
-448 NKGETLSEFKS
+448 
-459 HLSSHPLIIWYR
+459 HPLIVWYR

-491 TQSPYKA
+491 TESPYKA

-511 SLEIGGLSGCDQ
+511 SLEIGGLSGFDQ
-523 MVVLEGASDET
+523 MVVLDGSGDEGWQLSGTSSGQTPFFIIDALSSNTGVPKLISDSY
-534 WKAFENYPGVFYHD
+534 AFSERLNQSNNIQGIGGWDSLLYLRDSSIQTVQALRAALSAHPLTVFYK
-548 FSPQADNAYYIK
+548 SVN
-560 TNSKKYNPSTD
+560 
-571 ISTLKIG
+571 
-578 EFTTQKPGNATRFIL
+578 
-593 RYNSL
+593 
-598 STNPQDIKFYL
+598 
-609 SAYPLI
+609 
-615 VFYRSAEYTE
+615 YTP
-625 EADIPVALEHHK
+625 EADIAVALEK
-637 HYMQIVQN
+637 RMNGYAVFDGTENWTGPEGGFNRFVYDIKDTMQSAYRQECISNQ
-645 VREEAT
+645 
-651 NEGKD
+651 G
-656 RFRYSLAVPSAVNAD
+656 RFSL
-671 ASNRTA
+671 T
-677 LSSHY
+677 SH
-682 SLVAQGGT
+682 
-690 FRKITGFSIVENRIW
+690 
-705 IYNNGETAEEFNV
+705 EEFTCFTSKRNFYYYPESSITNLTSFKAWV
-718 YLQEQI
+718 ASQYS
-724 NAGTP
+724 AGTP

-738 AVTYAHPIQTESLP
+738 SATYAHPIQPETIP
-752 AYYGTED
+752 AYYGTEG
-759 FVTALSGEPVT
+759 FVTALAGEDVT
-770 DKWLTFTN
+770 GKWLTFTN
-778 DGAQLNFK
+778 DGTQLNFK

-810 TFYSKDKTLKRGTLA
+810 TFYSKDKTLKTGTLA

-838 DGNYLYARINV
+838 DGNYLYVRINV

-865 PNSDAIANIPGG
+865 PNSDAIENIPGG
-877 NNGAW
+877 DNGAW
-882 SGTYSGSNV
+882 S
-891 TVPKGYHNGNGSVG
+891 
-905 VAGGN
+905 
-910 RGNWNGTY
+910 
-918 SGSDVAIPQGYHAGG
+918 
-933 GKVGVA
+933 
-939 GGNRGNWNGTYSGS
+939 
-953 DVAIPQGYHAGGGKV
+953 
-968 GVAGG
+968 
-973 NRGNWNGT
+973 GT

-1051 GSGIRFT
+1051 GSGVRFT

-1092 NGSEIHSTTFNK
+1092 NGSEIHATTFNK
-1104 NYESPYNDDVPNG
+1104 NYDSPYNDDAPNG

-1128 YQIQVSVDYN
+1128 YQIQVVVDYQ

>member
-70 DADYPMVVPPSDV
+70 DADYPMVVSPSDV

-106 KIITGTPAE
+106 KIIAGTPAE

-120 ALTNTLD
+120 ALTNNLD

-151 NAVGMGSTPFVT
+151 NAVGLGSTPFVT

-199 VDNAWLAWFTQQQ
+199 VDNAWTTWFTQQQ
-212 SKWEDILADR
+212 SKWEDILTER
-222 AEEWEEIKD
+222 TEEWEEIKD

-304 MFIGS
+304 IFIGS

-316 MTADIDS
+316 MTADISS

-349 DPSPDNIRM
+349 DPSPDNVRM
-358 IDGVGMYDQ
+358 IDGVGMFDQ
-367 CIVLDGSS
+367 CVVIDGSKDCIQAGGQEAGIVLFSLINYIPAKHIVYDKNSNDIANQYVKSS
-375 DEGWGVDANGVFVL
+375 SMQTCSQNDLYLGTSYGISVQTVGFVH
-389 RGIQGETLD
+389 GGE
-398 YVSQTSNSAIC
+398 IC
-409 YARSNSFKASSVSDC
+409 VRIKNVTTNETAKA
-424 YFKTTRG
+424 YFQK
-431 TFTFPV
+431 
-437 APEQLGRVFVY
+437 
-448 NKGETLSEFKS
+448 
-459 HLSSHPLIIWYR
+459 HPLIVWYR

-491 TQSPYKA
+491 TESPYKA

-511 SLEIGGLSGCDQ
+511 SLEIGGLSGFDQ
-523 MVVLEGASDET
+523 CVVLDGSSDEQFRRAAGG
-534 WKAFENYPGVFYHD
+534 KDGFYYFEVTTSVAPVIPQTPATVGQILSDLYPARPTDKGCQGEKSVGIASNGRVCIFD
-548 FSPQADNAYYIK
+548 PNLVTETALRDNLA
-560 TNSKKYNPSTD
+560 
-571 ISTLKIG
+571 
-578 EFTTQKPGNATRFIL
+578 AH
-593 RYNSL
+593 
-598 STNPQDIKFYL
+598 
-609 SAYPLI
+609 PLTI
-615 VFYRSAEYTE
+615 FYRSTEYAKE
-625 EADIPVALEHHK
+625 NDIPVALESCK
-637 HYMQIVQN
+637 SFYKTFDGTEEFTLAYSG
-645 VREEAT
+645 EEA
-651 NEGKD
+651 NEYDLVLSGAGKILITSSD
-656 RFRYSLAVPSAVNAD
+656 DNASCSHFKEDNFIVDGNWQASSMYSDVTIQFFRSKTDCPDVDSFK
-671 ASNRTA
+671 
-677 LSSHY
+677 
-682 SLVAQGGT
+682 Q
-690 FRKITGFSIVENRIW
+690 W
-705 IYNNGETAEEFNV
+705 
-718 YLQEQI
+718 LQEEYE
-724 NAGTP
+724 NGTP
-729 VQVVYELAS
+729 VQCVMNYTT

-759 FVTALSGEPVT
+759 FVTALTGEKVAG
-770 DKWLTFTN
+770 KWLTFTN

-802 PADVVQGK
+802 PADVVSGK
-810 TFYSKDKTLKRGTLA
+810 TFYSKDKTLKTGTIV
-825 DKPALNDAVSVGN
+825 DRPALNDAVSVGN

-849 GAYRTKQSTGY
+849 GAYRNKQATGY

-865 PNSDAIANIPGG
+865 PNSDAIENIPGG
-877 NNGAW
+877 DNGAW
-882 SGTYSGSNV
+882 NGTYSGSNV

-933 GKVGVA
+933 GKV
-939 GGNRGNWNGTYSGS
+939 S
-953 DVAIPQGYHAGGGKV
+953 
-968 GVAGG
+968 
-973 NRGNWNGT
+973 
-981 YSGSDVAIPQ
+981 
-991 GYHAGGGKVG
+991 

-1016 GGSVTIPKGYHN
+1016 GGSVTIPRGYHN

-1051 GSGIRFT
+1051 GSGVRFT

-1104 NYESPYNDDVPNG
+1104 NYDSPYNDDVPNG